1 VIPPMVMWFKV
12 QWFGIWISLFLLL
25 PIVIMSLLLVM
36 PLVFIGMAITG
47 NISRFWIA
55 IRIVLAAYKT
65 VCATRGLRIDI
76 HKKNETT
83 FEVYLP

>member
-1 VIPPMVMWFKV
+1 MIPPMVMWFKI
-12 QWFGIWISLFLLL
+12 QWFGIWIPLFLLW
-25 PIVIMSLLLVM
+25 PIVLVLLLLAT

-65 VCATRGLRIDI
+65 ICATRGLRIDI
-76 HKKNETT
+76 HKNETT

>member
-1 VIPPMVMWFKV
+1 MIPPMVMWLKI
-12 QWFGIWISLFLLL
+12 QWFGIWIPLFLLW
-25 PIVIMSLLLVM
+25 PIVLVLLLLAT

-65 VCATRGLRIDI
+65 ICATRGLRIDI
-76 HKKNETT
+76 HKNETT

>member
-1 VIPPMVMWFKV
+1 
-12 QWFGIWISLFLLL
+12 
-25 PIVIMSLLLVM
+25 M

-65 VCATRGLRIDI
+65 ICATRGLRIDI
-76 HKKNETT
+76 DKEEMT
-83 FEVYLP
+83 FEIYLP

>member
-1 VIPPMVMWFKV
+1 MIPPMVMWLKI
-12 QWFGIWISLFLLL
+12 QWFGIWIPLFLLW
-25 PIVIMSLLLVM
+25 PIVIVLLLLVM

-55 IRIVLAAYKT
+55 IRIVLATYKT
-65 VCATRGLRIDI
+65 ICATRGLRIDI
-76 HKKNETT
+76 HKNETT